1 LWSRAIKYHI
11 SPLATIAC
19 GVASITMCFVTV
31 LLAYEY
37 HFFCKETEKML
48 ELKDEYRNYIQAVKR
63 VLTDYNSAKDE
74 PAQSNGE
81 ENHDENKEALS
92 APISHIPPSSSEEE
106 TDTTVK
112 NSFMMVNRDLAY
124 LKQSMIDYLKDQ
136 HLSSLLDQINLYEW
150 DDYNPDLVQVGYK
163 RKGAT
168 RTKRR
173 RIRRQRK
180 ASPQSTRAAAPAN
193 QWFARRK
200 QRHVEVDMHL
210 QWPIEQSQFWV
221 SSLFG
226 PRHHKGKWKF
236 HYGIDLAAMR
246 GTRVHAAAPGV
257 VISAGYERGYGNN
270 VVVMHD
276 HKYKTRYAHL
286 DSIMVKVGTKV
297 EVGSLLGKVGAT
309 GSVRKTGSDASHLH
323 FEIYSFGKQ
332 VNPIPYLK

>member
-1 LWSRAIKYHI
+1 
-11 SPLATIAC
+11 
-19 GVASITMCFVTV
+19 
-31 LLAYEY
+31 
-37 HFFCKETEKML
+37 ML

-81 ENHDENKEALS
+81 ENHDENKESLY
-92 APISHIPPSSSEEE
+92 APISHIPPSSNEEE

-112 NSFMMVNRDLAY
+112 NSFIMVNRDLAY

-136 HLSSLLDQINLYEW
+136 HLSSLLDQIDLYEW
-150 DDYNPDLVQVGYK
+150 DDYNPDLVQIGYT
-163 RKGAT
+163 RKGNA

-180 ASPQSTRAAAPAN
+180 TTQQAARATTSTNP
-193 QWFARRK
+193 WFARRK
-200 QRHVEVDMHL
+200 QRHIEVDLHL

-226 PRHHKGKWKF
+226 PRRHKGKWKF

-246 GTRVHAAAPGV
+246 GTRVYAAAPGV
-257 VISAGYERGYGNN
+257 VISAGYEKGYGNTI
-270 VVVMHD
+270 VVAHN

-286 DSIMVKVGTKV
+286 DAIMAHVGTKV
-297 EVGSLLGKVGAT
+297 VEGTLLGKVGAT

-323 FEIYSFGKQ
+323 FEIYNFGKQ